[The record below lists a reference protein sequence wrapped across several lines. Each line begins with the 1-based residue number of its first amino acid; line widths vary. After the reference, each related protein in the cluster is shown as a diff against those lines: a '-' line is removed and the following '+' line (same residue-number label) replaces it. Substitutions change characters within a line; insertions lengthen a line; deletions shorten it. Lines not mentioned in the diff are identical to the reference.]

1 MIQEEIKVELENV
14 ASSDVSEIK
23 IDPLELK
30 LGVTDNS
37 TIFYRLFTRTIEI
50 IFSFV
55 LLVLTAPLLLLCCL
69 LVVLESPGGALYHQE
84 RLGLNNK
91 PFKIYKIRSMYINSE
106 INGPQW
112 AKSNDSR
119 VTRVGK
125 IIRKTRID
133 ELPQLINVLKGEMS
147 VIGPRPEREFF
158 ITQFSNE
165 VPEFHLRT
173 LVKPGLTG
181 LAQVDG
187 GYDLNF
193 KEKLE
198 KDLYYIQNKNFK
210 MDLYIIVK
218 TVKIVL
224 IGEGAR

>member
-55 LLVLTAPLLLLCCL
+55 LLVLTAPLLLLCFL

>member
-37 TIFYRLFTRTIEI
+37 TMFYRLSTRTIEI

-55 LLVLTAPLLLLCCL
+55 LLVLTAPLLLLCFL